1 MNKILK
7 IILKKIIKQMK
18 KIAALFPL
26 FPKKYYCSI
35 CGKHVA
41 FFLNTGVRTE
51 IFSRLK
57 IVGGGYRKHV
67 RCPLCGSIDRTRWL
81 NWIIENKTDIYANP
95 DNAILHIAPEKCIE
109 EKIRR
114 KTGIYISGDMQKG
127 RADRVVDITNMTF
140 ENGYFDYIIINHVL
154 EHVPDEKKAIEEVK
168 RVLKSSGK
176 FIFSMP
182 ICESQMT
189 FESNKELSETERLRT
204 YGQKDHVRLYGTDTK
219 ERMEKYGLE
228 VEEFIAKRFLS
239 EKELSRMRILTEDR
253 IFIAKKI

>member
-1 MNKILK
+1 MSKNLRKNIK
-7 IILKKIIKQMK
+7 RII
-18 KIAALFPL
+18 ALFPF

-35 CGKHVA
+35 CGKHVT
-41 FFLNTGVRTE
+41 FFLNYGVKSE
-51 IFSRLK
+51 VFSELK
-57 IVGGGYRKHV
+57 IIGGGYRENV
-67 RCPLCGSIDRTRWL
+67 RCPLCNGIDRMRWL
-81 NWIIENKTDIYANP
+81 NWIIENKTDIYTNS
-95 DNAILHIAPEKCIE
+95 DNAVLHIAPERCIE

-114 KTGIYISGDMQKG
+114 KAGIYISGDIQKG
-127 RADRVVDITNMTF
+127 MADRVVDITDMPF
-140 ENGYFDYIIINHVL
+140 ENDKFDYIIINHVL
-154 EHVPDEKKAIEEVK
+154 EHIMDEKKAIEEVK

-182 ICESQMT
+182 ICESKMT
-189 FESNKELSETERLRT
+189 YESNKALSETERLHA

-228 VEEFIAKRFLS
+228 VEEYMAKRFLP